1 MKFGGEKPKAKIE
14 LKDEQLTGAD
24 KIEVL
29 QNLNISEKNLEF
41 TQKMA
46 QIEEE
51 LKKRKYVTGMNHD
64 TGKENL
70 SKESY
75 FDKNKENF
83 SEIIKNNLTHESKY
97 IKGSVITG
105 LVAAGLL
112 AGVGAYLNNQGIA
125 LRTFEHSEGLNY
137 IKDLFLNL
145 EDGVPLTMAAVA
157 GIGALGTSIVSG
169 IKGIKQS
176 IKNKMATN
184 QAMQRFTALIAG
196 GVKETVA
203 FENVAGEASERIG
216 YNQNISFPQGTKSTN
231 VQLRTP
237 LNSGAEHRMS
247 INYED
252 FESLKQAREKLD
264 EMGVERIDRAEYAA
278 DKNDIKTFEI

>member
-29 QNLNISEKNLEF
+29 QNLDISEKNLEF

-51 LKKRKYVTGMNHD
+51 LKNRKYVTGMNYD

-75 FDKNKENF
+75 FDKHKELF
-83 SEIIKNNLTHESKY
+83 SEIIKDKLTHESRY

-112 AGVGAYLNNQGIA
+112 AGVGAYLNNYGVA

-137 IKDLFLNL
+137 IKDLFLNMKEGAPMTL
-145 EDGVPLTMAAVA
+145 VAVA

-176 IKNKMATN
+176 IKNKMATS

-196 GVKETVA
+196 GVKEDVA
-203 FENVAGEASERIG
+203 FRNISGEVSERVGYNKVVLNPEKPIITNDVKIG
-216 YNQNISFPQGTKSTN
+216 YHPEQIKLS
-231 VQLRTP
+231 LD
-237 LNSGAEHRMS
+237 
-247 INYED
+247 D

-264 EMGVERIDRAEYAA
+264 EMGVERIDRKKYAA
-278 DKNDIKTFEI
+278 NQDDVQTQ